1 MKDYS
6 QYGESKILHE
16 IFEKIGT
23 INKYVV
29 EFGAWDGYHL
39 SNARFFIDMGW
50 DSLLMDGLKEP
61 KNGVFTEFITMENI
75 NNIFEKYSVPEKFDL
90 LSIDIDGNDYW
101 VWKTLSYEPNVVII
115 EYNSNFNNDESFVLK
130 YNPNHNF
137 SESGG
142 YYSASIK
149 ALVDLAKEKGY
160 FLCKEVS
167 FTNLIF
173 IKNEFKEL
181 IEEFDYKMVNLPMHQ
196 HGGKNLEKF
205 LKI

>member
-1 MKDYS
+1 M
-6 QYGESKILHE
+6 E
-16 IFEKIGT
+16 I
-23 INKYVV
+23 
-29 EFGAWDGYHL
+29 
-39 SNARFFIDMGW
+39 
-50 DSLLMDGLKEP
+50 
-61 KNGVFTEFITMENI
+61 
-75 NNIFEKYSVPEKFDL
+75 
-90 LSIDIDGNDYW
+90 
-101 VWKTLSYEPNVVII
+101 
-115 EYNSNFNNDESFVLK
+115 NSNFNNDESFVLK